1 MDTSGSPSIRSWIRR
16 IIGERRT
23 DASADWRALG
33 EELSGCEVE
42 AFDVQKYQDEYR
54 CSDVKED
61 TFLGR
66 FIAAALAQKS
76 MVTDSIRRS
85 GNPIAGLSVE
95 PKKKKARRAGKEAGE
110 NE

>member
-1 MDTSGSPSIRSWIRR
+1 IRR

-33 EELSGCEVE
+33 EELSGGKVE
-42 AFDVQKYQDEYR
+42 EFDVLKYQDEYR
-54 CSDVKED
+54 DSDAKAD

-76 MVTDSIRRS
+76 MVTDSIYRS
-85 GNPIAGLSVE
+85 GNPLSGFSVE